1 MRQLLGMLN
10 TPLAA
15 LVAAVI
21 VAIDAFLFFGYYPLG
36 RPPLRH
42 LPHHLRKTER
52 MTTLQRTHPTTTAAE
67 RTRPKT
73 TLLGGTITPTATPT
87 ATTPP

>member
-21 VAIDAFLFFGYYPLG
+21 VAIHAFLFFGYYPLG

-42 LPHHLRKTER
+42 LPHHLRK
-52 MTTLQRTHPTTTAAE
+52 PSA
-67 RTRPKT
+67 
-73 TLLGGTITPTATPT
+73 
-87 ATTPP
+87 